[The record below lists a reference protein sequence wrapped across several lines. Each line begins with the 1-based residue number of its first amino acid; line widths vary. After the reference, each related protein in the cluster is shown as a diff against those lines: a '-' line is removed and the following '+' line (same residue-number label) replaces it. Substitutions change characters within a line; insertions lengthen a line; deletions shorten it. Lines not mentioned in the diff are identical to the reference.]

1 MDTTE
6 EDIAAREQ
14 NSYFEAFAGIV
25 AALDALAKAVTP
37 DGSDDGTPPEEI
49 ASPDCNSYFASF
61 KAIEDALSRVKDAV
75 DERNALPDAG
85 LFALAAP
92 QVSGGTAA
100 LANKAVNTVALDGAA
115 VALAFPEPAAGLG
128 RSFAVRFV
136 CTAETHW
143 TLPADAS
150 FESDDDGVFSDV
162 RAGETAA
169 LFFSEVAENVFLVS
183 RKTVATVAKE

>member
-100 LANKAVNTVALDGAA
+100 LDGAA

-128 RSFAVRFV
+128 RSFVVRFV

-143 TLPADAS
+143 TLPAGAS

>member
-75 DERNALPDAG
+75 EERNALPDEG
-85 LFALAAP
+85 LFALVEP
-92 QVSGGTAA
+92 QVSDGTAA
-100 LANKAVNTVALDGAA
+100 LVNKAVNTVNLDGAA
-115 VALAFPEPAAGLG
+115 VALAFPPAVAGLG
-128 RSFAVRFV
+128 RSFVVRFA
-136 CTAETHW
+136 CTSETAW
-143 TLPADAS
+143 TLPDGVG
-150 FESDDDGVFSDV
+150 FESDDEGVFDGIGAEDTV
-162 RAGETAA
+162 A

-183 RKTVATVAKE
+183 RKTVSAVAKE